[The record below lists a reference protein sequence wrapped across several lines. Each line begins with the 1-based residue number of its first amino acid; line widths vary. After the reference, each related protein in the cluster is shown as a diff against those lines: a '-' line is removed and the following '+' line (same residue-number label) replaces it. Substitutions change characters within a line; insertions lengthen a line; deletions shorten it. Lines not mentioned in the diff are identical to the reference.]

1 VLILACFA
9 LALLGFADYDRAM
22 LEIPKKY
29 VLDENQQP
37 DAVQIP
43 ISVFEKIEDIL
54 ENFGLAKLMAEV
66 EDEEVLLG
74 DEALS
79 YYASLK
85 R

>member
-1 VLILACFA
+1 
-9 LALLGFADYDRAM
+9 M

-43 ISVFEKIEDIL
+43 ISVFERIEDIL
-54 ENFGLAKLMAEV
+54 ENFGLAKLMGEV
-66 EDEEVLLG
+66 EDDETLSG
-74 DEALS
+74 DAALS
-79 YYASLK
+79 YYATLK